1 MSKFKPQ
8 IGSGDN
14 GYTYCIITRHKVPK
28 THSCIE
34 FVGALDEAEASLG
47 LAQSLLEA
55 LEPSLSAEARVLEY
69 MQRTLFRIGFTL
81 AGHNCIGD
89 DDVRRIENYIDKYAS
104 DIEPLF
110 VLNGGHP
117 AAAAT
122 SFARATIRRAERA
135 YWKCITETNLAPPRR
150 ETIAKLLNRLSDL
163 AFLLQ
168 IHINK
173 LTNNRTKRA
182 TCKEQEHNQIPQS

>member
-1 MSKFKPQ
+1 MRVFKPQ
-8 IGSGDN
+8 MGSGDD
-14 GYTYCIITRHKVPK
+14 GYTYCIITRRKVPK

-47 LAQSLLEA
+47 LAQSLLETLA
-55 LEPSLSAEARVLEY
+55 PNLSEEARILEY
-69 MQRTLFRIGFTL
+69 MQKILFRIGFTL
-81 AGHNCIGD
+81 AGHNCID
-89 DDVRRIENYIDKYAS
+89 DSDVRHIEEYIDKYAS
-104 DIEPLF
+104 EAEPLF

-122 SFARATIRRAERA
+122 SFARAMIRRAERS
-135 YWKCITETNLAPPRR
+135 YWRCIAEIELTRAKK
-150 ETIAKLLNRLSDL
+150 ETIARLLNRLSDL

-173 LTNNRTKRA
+173 VTNKKTQKA
-182 TCKEQEHNQIPQS
+182 TCRE

>member
-1 MSKFKPQ
+1 MRVFKPR
-8 IGSGDN
+8 IGSGDD
-14 GYTYCIITRHKVPK
+14 GYTYCIITKRKVPK

-55 LEPSLSAEARVLEY
+55 LAPNLSEEAKILEY
-69 MQRTLFRIGFTL
+69 MQKILFRIGFTL
-81 AGHNCIGD
+81 AGHNCID
-89 DDVRRIENYIDKYAS
+89 NSDVQRIEEYIDEYAS
-104 DIEPLF
+104 EIEPLF

-122 SFARATIRRAERA
+122 SFARATIRRAERS
-135 YWKCITETNLAPPRR
+135 YWRCIAEAELASSKK

-173 LTNNRTKRA
+173 VTNKKTQRA
-182 TCKEQEHNQIPQS
+182 TCRE